1 MRAITK
7 RQQQILDIIRR
18 NPGIAAGDIATKLGD
33 VTKVTIL
40 RDLKALLGEGLIA
53 KEGAAR
59 SVRYSAVLASP
70 VLEYFDETAYFAD
83 DVDKRKIRHAVFNF
97 DLFGQLHDLFA
108 AAEMADIEALNRTYR
123 DKAAKLSPT
132 LLKKEME
139 RLTIEL
145 SWKSSQIEG
154 NTYTLLDT
162 EMLIREHVEAR
173 GHRREEATMIL
184 NHKRALDYVR
194 EYKDDYRRL
203 TVGKIEDLHAML
215 VEGLG
220 VGRGLRAHAVGIVG
234 TNYRP
239 LDNRHQIRDAM
250 DELVQLI
257 GTTEHPFV
265 RAFIAVLMIAYIQPF
280 EDGNKR
286 TSRILA
292 NALLLAG
299 DYCPISYRS
308 VDEVEYKKAVV
319 LFYEQNSA
327 EYFKR
332 LFIEQFRQ
340 AVTGYF

>member
-1 MRAITK
+1 M
-7 RQQQILDIIRR
+7 IRR
-18 NPGIAAGDIATKLGD
+18 GAGIAAGEIAAKLGD
-33 VTKVTIL
+33 VSKVTVL
-40 RDLKALLGEGLIA
+40 RDLRALQDERLIVRQ
-53 KEGAAR
+53 GAGR
-59 SVRYSAVLASP
+59 NVGYSVALASS
-70 VLEYFDETAYFAD
+70 VLEYFDEAAYFAD
-83 DVDKRKIRHAVFNF
+83 DVDRRKIKYAAFNF
-97 DLFGQLHDLFA
+97 ELFGQLHDLFTE
-108 AAEMADIEALNRTYR
+108 AEMAEVESLNRMYR
-123 DKAAKLSPT
+123 EKTAELSPT

-194 EYKDDYRRL
+194 EYKDDYKRL
-203 TVGKIEDLHAML
+203 TVGKIEDLHALL

-250 DELVQLI
+250 DELVRLI
-257 GTTEHPFV
+257 DATAHPFV

-308 VDEVEYKKAVV
+308 VDEVEYKKAIV

-332 LFIEQFRQ
+332 LIVEQFRQ
-340 AVTGYF
+340 AVTEYF